1 MSEDRVA
8 SRAGHL
14 LPEEEQVQIDDPR
27 ELSRAV
33 LRESDE
39 RQEDPEGTAEEHRS
53 SREASR

>member
-8 SRAGHL
+8 SRAEHL
-14 LPEEEQVQIDDPR
+14 LPEEERVRIDNPR

-39 RQEDPEGTAEEHRS
+39 RQEDPEGTAKEHRT
-53 SREASR
+53 SRDASR